1 MIAFV
6 KRHFLSRLPPSP
18 LPRRRLCD
26 PPASSNHWAKG
37 GEKEGTAKNVRG
49 GKFSRQTSGLSSFPL
64 FSRSGGNERNDVA
77 ARMYWKWESL
87 LRNRNFLPHGNMKI
101 IYTVIFPISG
111 QTPLPAPAAPP
122 ATRIVEISVSA
133 AAAAEKAPLLGSEA
147 LGGEADAPAGSV
159 GAAGA
164 GAEGRA
170 AADSG
175 AVHHGGRGLLR
186 GVAGAVSIQ
195 GQQPGQ
201 QR

>member
-1 MIAFV
+1 MSEGGNF
-6 KRHFLSRLPPSP
+6 PD
-18 LPRRRLCD
+18 RRL
-26 PPASSNHWAKG
+26 
-37 GEKEGTAKNVRG
+37 V
-49 GKFSRQTSGLSSFPL
+49 FLLSPF
-64 FSRSGGNERNDVA
+64 FSRSGGNERNDV

-101 IYTVIFPISG
+101 IYTVIFPITG
-111 QTPLPAPAAPP
+111 QTPFPAPAAPP

-147 LGGEADAPAGSV
+147 LGREADAPAGSV

-164 GAEGRA
+164 GAEGGA